1 PAPGPDAALGM
12 GGLGAETA
20 ASGIGGPSDTAA
32 LGMDAIAAK
41 TGGAGESVSG
51 AGGAASGKG
60 GARPRR
66 KRMVFVAVGAV
77 VASLLATAATAFD
90 GYQFYES
97 VTTRG
102 LYPKQVTVPA
112 GGSYEVYKTEFKA
125 AVAPTDPPKDNKH
138 GPEVTWLAIDIR
150 KKVLDEDSATMV
162 AEPTDL
168 ELTDRAGRTWVVEL
182 IPGDRPTDR
191 LVVGQEYR
199 IQGVAV
205 VPTEVKDEVELSFRP
220 SSYRSDTPIDDL
232 FKKDSE
238 AVRIDNLVELTF
250 RRR

>member
-1 PAPGPDAALGM
+1 
-12 GGLGAETA
+12 
-20 ASGIGGPSDTAA
+20 
-32 LGMDAIAAK
+32 
-41 TGGAGESVSG
+41 
-51 AGGAASGKG
+51 
-60 GARPRR
+60 
-66 KRMVFVAVGAV
+66 MVFVTVGAV

-90 GYQFYES
+90 GYRFYES